1 MKDQA
6 KTNKEFFEENA
17 LLKQKIQELE
27 HAEAERKLAEEAL
40 RESESKFRTLF
51 ESANDAIFLMDQKIF
66 IDCNS
71 KTLEMFGCAREQ
83 IIGQTPYRFSPEI
96 QPDGRKSP
104 EKAQEKIEAALRGQ
118 KQFFEW
124 KHSRY
129 DGTLFDAEVS
139 LNAFSTE
146 GNYYLQAI
154 VRDITDRK
162 LVEEAFKASLSL
174 LSASLESSADGI
186 LIVDRKGKIVQW
198 NQKYVDMWKI
208 PEEIISSCD
217 DEKTINHILTQLAAP
232 EQFVAKL
239 RKLYEQPEESSFDQ
253 IEFVDGRVFERY
265 SQPQKIED
273 NIVGRVWSFR
283 DITER
288 NHAEEALRESEEKHR
303 LFIESLPIGLYR
315 NTPGPQGRF
324 IMVNTALARLH
335 GFDSVEEFLSQN
347 VLDLYVDPA
356 KRKEV
361 SAELMEK
368 GFISGKEVMLKRKD
382 GTPIWGSITA
392 RAIRDHEGKVVYFD
406 GNVTDI
412 TDHKRMEAEI
422 LALSV
427 TDQLTGLYNRR
438 GFLSLVE
445 QQLKLSERNKS
456 GLLLFFADLD
466 LLKWINDTLGHEEGD
481 KALIEAANI
490 LKETFRT
497 SDIIARLGGDE
508 FAVLA
513 IDIKGTNPEFFTAR
527 LHKMIDIWNNQ
538 EGRRYILSISM
549 GCSCYDPENSCS
561 IDDLIARADKLMYA
575 QKQNKKIHFL
585 QSASLSSSNPHRN
598 SEPKV
603 IDKLV

>member
-96 QPDGRKSP
+96 QPDGRKSL

-232 EQFVAKL
+232 EQFVAKV

-392 RAIRDHEGKVVYFD
+392 RAIRDHEGNVVYFD
-406 GNVTDI
+406 GTINDI
-412 TDHKRMEAEI
+412 TDRKRMEAEI
-422 LALSV
+422 LALSL

-438 GFLSLVE
+438 GFLSLAG

-466 LLKWINDTLGHEEGD
+466 LLKLINDMLGHEEGD

-490 LKETFRT
+490 FRETFRT
-497 SDIIARLGGDE
+497 SDLIARLGGDE

-513 IDIKGTNPEFFTAR
+513 IDIKEANSEVFTAR
-527 LHKMIDIWNNQ
+527 LQQMIDIRNNQ
-538 EGRRYILSISM
+538 EKRKYNLSISM
-549 GCSCYDPENSCS
+549 GCAYYDPEDPCS
-561 IDDLIARADKLMYA
+561 IDELIVRADKLMYE
-575 QKQNKKIHFL
+575 QKQNKKNL
-585 QSASLSSSNPHRN
+585 LAQSASPF
-598 SEPKV
+598 KQ
-603 IDKLV
+603 